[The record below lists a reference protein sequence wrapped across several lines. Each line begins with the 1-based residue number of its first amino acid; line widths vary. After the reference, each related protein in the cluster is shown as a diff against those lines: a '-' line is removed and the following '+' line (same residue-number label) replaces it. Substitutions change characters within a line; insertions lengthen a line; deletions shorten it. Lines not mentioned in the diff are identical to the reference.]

1 MAQMPYMARPQ
12 GCLKANVGQ
21 SIESIDGFWLF
32 YSIAQGASGMGT
44 SLASLGS
51 PCEVDCY

>member
-21 SIESIDGFWLF
+21 SIESIDGFFTQLPGELVGWALPF
-32 YSIAQGASGMGT
+32 QA
-44 SLASLGS
+44 
-51 PCEVDCY
+51 